1 MRPSFEKNIRTG
13 LLTCVMRHKGMVL
26 LILTTLLFLP
36 GNLRAMSKRMSIS
49 TSHPLVTEVSGKVL
63 VKGQGRS
70 EWEPVERGTLVL
82 AGDVVRTGPHS
93 RVRIGFASGSMEL
106 YEETQVLI
114 PSIGTRERSRD
125 IREIVVAGGRLL
137 VAVDPGENGGTFR
150 YRTGN
155 VQGWTGGSLFTV
167 SYVHEGTAVNIY
179 AGEAQV
185 AYYQDRR
192 QVVSSLVKGSSLRV
206 GEGDAGR
213 ITRFDPQRAV
223 KAYGNNVRPSLDPG
237 TGLPAQK
244 NVPEGGSEQLKDFAG
259 EATGN
264 DANRSGPGG
273 RS

>member
-1 MRPSFEKNIRTG
+1 
-13 LLTCVMRHKGMVL
+13 MVL

-36 GNLRAMSKRMSIS
+36 GKLQAMSKRMSIS

-63 VKGQGRS
+63 VRGQGRS

-93 RVRIGFASGSMEL
+93 RARIGFASGSMEL

-137 VAVDPGENGGTFR
+137 VAVDPGENGGTFL

-155 VQGWTGGSLFTV
+155 VQGRTGGSLFTV

-179 AGEAQV
+179 TGEAQV
-185 AYYQDRR
+185 AYYQGRR

-206 GEGDAGR
+206 GEGDAIGR

-223 KAYGNNVRPSLDPG
+223 EAYGNNVRPLLDPG
-237 TGLPAQK
+237 TGLPAEK
-244 NVPEGGSEQLKDFAG
+244 NDPEGGSEQLKDFAG
-259 EATGN
+259 EAAGI
-264 DANRSGPGG
+264 DSNRGGPGG